1 MPRAIS
7 NPASDVLVVQSDGR
21 VDHLAAVEEHLQD
34 RGLSVRF
41 QTEPYLCPRV
51 HESTRVVVVT
61 DTIDPRCIRA
71 LRIARRV
78 GARTMLMMDG
88 LAEYRNTFQNPR
100 VGGGFLRPAP
110 VDLVC
115 CSGLVDVNT
124 LRALGN
130 HAVATGLP
138 RIDSVFRAGM
148 SEPGEG
154 PVLVATANNPAFDRV
169 ERDRLLGALHELK
182 SASHWSKARLIWRL
196 TDGLDDEL
204 GVQNHP
210 GTLWDALDDS
220 AAVITT
226 ASTLHVEAMRA
237 GRPTAILH
245 PHQSPLWQPAAWV
258 WETGDAPNEDDTSGV
273 TPMTRGL
280 SRFVD
285 SPERLLRQL
294 TNPTREQMDR
304 QRECLTLLDASSG
317 EATAAELVADAIEG
331 LSRMDKPRCE
341 ARIRPVARLAT
352 HKPRRTGRKRI
363 VSVVPFYESPIGGV
377 TTWSQRL
384 AAELDSRPDLGYD
397 LQTLLVSMHQ
407 PSAHTAS
414 GLVDKNTSICVLDST
429 DDHYVSLANLRQS
442 IETLEPDLLLP
453 NYNDASYAVAMQ
465 LRYTGV
471 PSVAIAHTDCEYY
484 RQIIGAYPD
493 WDGAVSVSASIDDWL
508 RPLSGPRPFDRITY
522 GVPASHTPRIG
533 QRDGPI
539 RIAYVGRIVQAQ
551 KRVTDLVS
559 FAHMLAA
566 EGVEAELHI
575 VGDGPEA
582 PALRK
587 QLRSIGSVR
596 VVYHGPQSPEWVQSF
611 WPTIDIAVLVSE
623 YEGASITMLEAMGQ
637 GVVPAV
643 TRVSSGVGDWIRDG
657 VNGVTAPVGEPQQL
671 ALRIAELAEDRERLQ
686 LLGHAAWQRVSNGL
700 SIQTMAEQY
709 ARLFDRVLA
718 RKPATRPSLA
728 GVRIGSWHAWSKLIT
743 EDSRDEI
750 AWLRARLTEAGY
762 KSVSV
767 GKPDKQCDAVIIPQ
781 GEISPSKTELESW
794 RRRGID
800 TVWSSLIP
808 SGGVLAEQLRA
819 LSEQGYKRI
828 AIYGLG
834 RHTRK
839 FADHLDSGRFEL
851 AGFIDDSP
859 PKSGKAF
866 GLDAVRPE
874 QALKHLR
881 PDAVLL
887 SSDAWEHKL
896 WANSRHLREAGV
908 HVQPIYGVYEDKPMP
923 EPAMQRA

>member
-21 VDHLAAVEEHLQD
+21 VDHLAGVEEHLRA

-51 HESTRVVVVT
+51 HETTRVVVVT

-71 LRIARRV
+71 LRMARRV

-88 LAEYRNTFQNPR
+88 LAEFRNTFQNPR
-100 VGGGFLRPAP
+100 VGGSFLRPAP

-115 CSGLVDVNT
+115 CSGLLDVNT

-130 HAVATGLP
+130 HASATGLP
-138 RIDSVFRAGM
+138 RIDAVFRAGM

-154 PVLVATANNPAFDRV
+154 PILVATANNPAFDND
-169 ERDRLLGALHELK
+169 ERDRLLGALRELK

-204 GVQNHP
+204 GVQNQP

-220 AAVITT
+220 AAVITS
-226 ASTLHVEAMRA
+226 ASTLLVEAMRA

-245 PHQSPLWQPAAWV
+245 PHPTPLWQPAAWV
-258 WETGDAPNEDDTSGV
+258 LETSDTVCIEDTSDV

-280 SRFVD
+280 SRCVD

-317 EATAAELVADAIEG
+317 EAEAAELVAEAITE
-331 LSRMDKPRCE
+331 LASMEKPRCE
-341 ARIRPVARLAT
+341 ARIRPVARVAT
-352 HKPRRTGRKRI
+352 HKPRRTSRKRV

-384 AAELDSRPDLGYD
+384 AAELEPRPELGYD

-407 PSAHTAS
+407 PSAHNANE
-414 GLVDKNTSICVLDST
+414 LADKNTSICVLDST

-442 IETLEPDLLLP
+442 IETLEPDLVLP

-484 RQIIGAYPD
+484 RQIIGAYPE

-508 RPLSGPRPFDRITY
+508 KPQASGRPFGRITY
-522 GVPASHTPRIG
+522 GVPASASPRVVH
-533 QRDGPI
+533 DTDPI

-551 KRVTDLVS
+551 KRVADLVPL
-559 FAHMLAA
+559 AHTLAA
-566 EGVEAELHI
+566 EGVETELHI

-596 VVYHGPQSPEWVQSF
+596 VVYHGPQSPDWVQSF
-611 WPTIDIAVLVSE
+611 WPAIDIAVLVSE

-643 TRVSSGVGDWIRDG
+643 TRVASGVGDWIKDG
-657 VNGVTAPVGEPQQL
+657 VNGVTAPVGEPKQL
-671 ALRIAELAEDRERLQ
+671 ALRIAELAEDRERLH
-686 LLGHAAWQRVSNGL
+686 LLGHAAWQRVSSGL
-700 SIQTMAEQY
+700 SIRTMAEQY
-709 ARLFDRVLA
+709 ASLFDRVLE
-718 RKPATRPSLA
+718 RKLETRPSLA
-728 GVRIGSWHAWSKLIT
+728 GVRIGGWHEWSKLIT
-743 EDSRDEI
+743 EDSRDEV

-762 KSVSV
+762 KSISV
-767 GKPDKQCDAVIIPQ
+767 GKPDTWCDAVIVPR
-781 GEISPSKTELESW
+781 GEAAPGKTELESW

-808 SGGVLAEQLRA
+808 NGGVLAEQLRT
-819 LSEQGYKRI
+819 LRERGYSRI

-839 FADHLDSGRFEL
+839 FADHLDSGNFEL
-851 AGFIDDSP
+851 AGFIDDNP

-866 GLDAVRPE
+866 GLDAVKPE
-874 QALKHLR
+874 HALEYLR

-887 SSDAWEHKL
+887 SSDAWEQRL
-896 WANSRHLREAGV
+896 WANSRHLRDARV
-908 HVQPIYGVYEDKPMP
+908 HVQPIYGVYEDKPQP
-923 EPAMQRA
+923 EPAVLIA